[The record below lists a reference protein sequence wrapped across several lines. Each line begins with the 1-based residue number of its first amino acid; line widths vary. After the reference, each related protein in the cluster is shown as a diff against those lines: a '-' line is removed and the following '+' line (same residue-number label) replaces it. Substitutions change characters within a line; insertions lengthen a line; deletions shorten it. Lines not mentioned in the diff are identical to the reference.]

1 MILGINK
8 KHKQHK
14 RNTKHS
20 LVTSPLPL
28 SLSLSL
34 SLFPPPS
41 HHNRFLASGAIVFPL
56 VEPEGSDLTNIL
68 NCVYFGMVTI
78 TTVGYG
84 DMGPSSVPGRIF
96 TSLYVMGGV
105 GLIGVAIGIVGGY
118 VMEQQEKITKEMLKK
133 AQELAL
139 NDQDSSSDSDDDEKG
154 GAAKKA
160 QLHMLAMQK
169 KFDKSP
175 AGCLYRFGK
184 KWLKIF
190 MPVIVVLGIGMAV
203 MMTQE
208 TGEFLFVFLVFFVFF
223 LLFKLVCFC
232 FCFFSFSHFSS
243 SNLNYFQD
251 PQITLCEG
259 TPEEDTT
266 LCLFANQTYGMTFV
280 NAIYWG
286 VVSGTTVGYGDIS
299 PSNDGTKIFCMF
311 FLVFAVIT
319 TANAL
324 GTVGDALMEGSDGQV
339 MSILDKKLDAAFLMS
354 IDMDGS
360 GEVTEF
366 EYLAAMV
373 SSLMFDL
380 YFF

>member
-1 MILGINK
+1 
-8 KHKQHK
+8 
-14 RNTKHS
+14 
-20 LVTSPLPL
+20 
-28 SLSLSL
+28 
-34 SLFPPPS
+34 
-41 HHNRFLASGAIVFPL
+41 
-56 VEPEGSDLTNIL
+56 
-68 NCVYFGMVTI
+68 MVTI

-208 TGEFLFVFLVFFVFF
+208 TGEFLFFF

-380 YFF
+380 YFFLNLFLLSKKRFVFIFFIHN